1 MAAHLK
7 AVRRYAA
14 VTGRS
19 LYSFGW
25 LLDVAR
31 GLYTIRTGRVAS
43 KTDAGRWA
51 LQNAL
56 CPDPELLETT
66 LCVRE
71 APLRLQDDPRT
82 LDLAESLGDAVQRFA
97 DVLEEAL
104 R

>member
-14 VTGRS
+14 VTGCS

-25 LLDVAR
+25 MLDVAR

-56 CPDPELLETT
+56 CPDPELLETA

-71 APLRLQDDPRT
+71 APLRLRDDPQT

>member
-56 CPDPELLETT
+56 CPDPS
-66 LCVRE
+66 CSKR
-71 APLRLQDDPRT
+71 
-82 LDLAESLGDAVQRFA
+82 RFA
-97 DVLEEAL
+97 CGKRRCACRMTRARWIWPSPLGTPLHASRSVLEEAL